1 MAYSKLTA
9 SFIDALIS
17 ELRVATR
24 SRGKFMSVGLP
35 MHLLSVRYICTKAGI
50 SHTTFYRWL
59 RVYGSLKQRK
69 ERLTASEKLLC
80 QFGRAVEAYIAVD
93 SSAKTV
99 GGKPL
104 LILKPSRPPRRNVAS
119 TPAHPD
125 LSAIEA
131 RTDTLVREVGGV
143 DLKFPQFSLK
153 NK

>member
-1 MAYSKLTA
+1 
-9 SFIDALIS
+9 
-17 ELRVATR
+17 
-24 SRGKFMSVGLP
+24 MS
-35 MHLLSVRYICTKAGI
+35 SVRCICAKVGI

-59 RVYGSLKQRK
+59 RAYDSLKQRK
-69 ERLTASEKLLC
+69 GRLTASEKLLR

-93 SSAKTV
+93 SSAKSV

-104 LILKPSRPPRRNVAS
+104 LMLKPSRLPRRNVAP

-131 RTDTLVREVGGV
+131 RTDTLVGEVGGV